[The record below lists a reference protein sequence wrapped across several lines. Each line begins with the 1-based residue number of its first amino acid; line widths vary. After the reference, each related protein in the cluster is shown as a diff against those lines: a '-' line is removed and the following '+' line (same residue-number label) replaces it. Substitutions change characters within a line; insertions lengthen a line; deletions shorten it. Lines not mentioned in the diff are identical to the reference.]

1 MDAAQALRELME
13 LSSQITA
20 AIVVDAE
27 GNVVATAPDDPA
39 ASAALTASLPELV
52 AAAADLG
59 PDGSD
64 VTRVEVEL
72 EQGAVFV
79 VREGDV
85 TVGATTGPKPTS
97 GLVVYDLRTCA
108 QSIQPAEQPKKRRST
123 RKAKEDPR
131 EEAHPPRRPRG
142 YRRLGLAHLLRPLGT
157 GGASRRLVCRRLHG
171 RPRAGVA
178 GLRPACDDRP
188 LGAPSVTRDELGAL
202 LVERALLEGD
212 FVLRSGRRS
221 SWYLDKYRFE
231 TEPEILRALGE
242 ALAGAVE
249 ECEPEA
255 ARLAGPALGAVALA
269 ASAAMASGLP
279 FIIVRGETKEYGT
292 AKRIEG
298 PFESGELVCLLED
311 VVTSGGAL
319 AEAVSAVRDEGL
331 VVRNAVCVVDR
342 EEGGSDALARLGVRL
357 RPLFR
362 ANELLE
368 MRKIPGK
375 RHG

>member
-1 MDAAQALRELME
+1 M
-13 LSSQITA
+13 T
-20 AIVVDAE
+20 
-27 GNVVATAPDDPA
+27 
-39 ASAALTASLPELV
+39 
-52 AAAADLG
+52 
-59 PDGSD
+59 
-64 VTRVEVEL
+64 
-72 EQGAVFV
+72 
-79 VREGDV
+79 
-85 TVGATTGPKPTS
+85 
-97 GLVVYDLRTCA
+97 
-108 QSIQPAEQPKKRRST
+108 
-123 RKAKEDPR
+123 
-131 EEAHPPRRPRG
+131 H
-142 YRRLGLAHLLRPLGT
+142 
-157 GGASRRLVCRRLHG
+157 
-171 RPRAGVA
+171 
-178 GLRPACDDRP
+178 
-188 LGAPSVTRDELGAL
+188 DELGAL

-221 SWYLDKYRFE
+221 TWYLDKYRFE
-231 TEPEILRALGE
+231 TEPSILGPLGE
-242 ALAGAVE
+242 ALAGTVRDA
-249 ECEPEA
+249 EPDTV
-255 ARLAGPALGAVALA
+255 RLAGPALGAVALA

-298 PFESGELVCLLED
+298 VFGPGELVCLLED

-362 ANELLE
+362 ASELLE